1 MKTFKA
7 FSVLLS
13 YPGHALQQAVD
24 EIRTVLWDEALLPV
38 EQRAALEPLLVSL
51 ADDDLYALQER
62 YVLLF
67 DRSRTLSLNLF
78 EHIHGE
84 SRDRGGAMVDL
95 LETYRRAGLDLSGIE
110 LPDHLPVL
118 LEFLSTRPL
127 DEARAILADAGH
139 ILVALAERLQRRDTP
154 YAAVLQ
160 SLVSLAQAPRESEE
174 AQALLS
180 QPDDNPEDLA
190 ALDAVWEEAQ
200 VTFGPDAG
208 AGCPSAVGAGA
219 RDIPIRIKP
228 RPATPGL
235 QPTGGNHA

>member
-1 MKTFKA
+1 MKTFRA
-7 FSVLLS
+7 LSALLCYPSLDLQAAIPAIRDILGEGVVPSSHLSGLDVLLN
-13 YPGHALQQAVD
+13 
-24 EIRTVLWDEALLPV
+24 E
-38 EQRAALEPLLVSL
+38 LESR
-51 ADDDLYALQER
+51 DIYDLQER

-95 LETYRRAGLDLSGIE
+95 LETYRAGGFDLVGPE

-139 ILVALAERLQRRDTP
+139 ILVALGERLKRRDSSYAPVLAALVAIAEATP
-154 YAAVLQ
+154 ASDA
-160 SLVSLAQAPRESEE
+160 

-180 QPDDNPEDLA
+180 EVDDDPEDLA

-200 VTFGPDAG
+200 VTFGPDPN
-208 AGCPSAVGAGA
+208 AGCPVG
-219 RDIPIRIKP
+219 RDILARMDMP
-228 RPATPGL
+228 PARAANPA
-235 QPTGGNHA
+235 PAAK

>member
-7 FSVLLS
+7 LSALLGYPEPELQEAIFAIRAVLAEEKLLS
-13 YPGHALQQAVD
+13 P
-24 EIRTVLWDEALLPV
+24 
-38 EQRAALEPLLVSL
+38 AAIAAMEPLLASL
-51 ADDDLYALQER
+51 ETQEVYDLQER

-95 LETYRRAGLDLSGIE
+95 LETYRAGGFDLVGPE

-118 LEFLSTRPL
+118 LEFLSTRTL
-127 DEARAILADAGH
+127 AQARAILADAGH
-139 ILVALAERLQRRDTP
+139 ILVALAERLARRESV
-154 YAAVLQ
+154 YAAVLEG
-160 SLVSLAQAPRESEE
+160 LVGLALASPQTAE

-180 QPDDNPEDLA
+180 QEDDNPEDLA

-200 VTFGPDAG
+200 VTFGPDPN
-208 AGCPSAVGAGA
+208 AGCPVS
-219 RDIPIRIKP
+219 RDILAGMDLPS
-228 RPATPGL
+228 TPGIR
-235 QPTGGNHA
+235 